1 MRNNI
6 AQLFKRGQLGQLSD
20 MKIILRDAQVLDGK
34 GGRID
39 RTSIVLKGSSIS
51 EIAKNPNVSRED
63 LKIDCSGCTILPGLI
78 DTHVHPAIPNIQ
90 GTPGYFALMFQK
102 NALTML
108 KAGFT
113 TIRCLGSPHYVDLDA
128 KRAAAEGFIVQPR
141 IFAAGM
147 GLCVTNGH
155 LHRLNIG
162 IEVDGVDAFRAAARG
177 LIKRQVDL
185 LKISADALTSYC
197 VPTVEE
203 MKSAVDVFHNARKK
217 VAVHASTV
225 EGISN
230 ALEAGADTIEHGF
243 FLAEDPKII
252 PRMIQKGVY
261 LVPTLYIHERWD
273 TSKDTRYTK
282 ATLEYVRQAQAI
294 HPKSFKLA
302 LEAGVKIAM
311 GSDEGGVPGSPIGE
325 AAYELELMVRYGTQ
339 PMEAIVAATS
349 SAADALGVKDQIGS
363 IEEGKQADLLV
374 VDEDPSRNISVLS
387 GHKHIKKVILAGALV
402 KDD

>member
-1 MRNNI
+1 M
-6 AQLFKRGQLGQLSD
+6 SD
-20 MKIILRDAQVLDGK
+20 MKVILRDAQVLDGK

-51 EIAKNPNVSRED
+51 AITKKPDASSDD
-63 LKIDCSGCTILPGLI
+63 LVIDGSGCTVLPGLI
-78 DTHVHPAIPNIQ
+78 DMHVHPALPNIQ

-102 NALTML
+102 NAFTML

-113 TIRCLGSPHYVDLDA
+113 TIRCLGSPHCVDLDA
-128 KRAAAEGFIVQPR
+128 KRAAAEGIIIQPR
-141 IFAAGM
+141 IFAAGL

-162 IEVDGVDAFRAAARG
+162 IEVDGVEAFRAAARG

-197 VPTVEE
+197 VPTVGE
-203 MKSAVDVFHNARKK
+203 MRAAIDVFHNARKK
-217 VAVHASTV
+217 VAVHAGTV

-252 PRMIQKGVY
+252 RKMVQKDVFY
-261 LVPTLYIHERWD
+261 VPTLYIHERWD
-273 TSKDTRYTK
+273 TTKDTRYSK
-282 ATLEYVRQAQAI
+282 SILEYVKKAQTI

-325 AAYELELMVRYGTQ
+325 AAHELELMVKYGMK

-349 SAADALGVKDQIGS
+349 SAANALGVPDQIGS
-363 IEEGKQADLLV
+363 IKEGMQGDLII

-387 GHKHIKKVILAGALV
+387 GQKHIKKVILAGLVV